1 MFIAVDCARPVQDT
15 LTTLPEHLPR
25 DLKQKYKFIDAHS
38 LGSGHPRCPSKP
50 KPHCIA
56 FKNPCGGAVARVCR
70 MQELETG
77 RHVAV
82 KAGQSQGIRKISQTC
97 PVQVVEKYPLKIRN
111 MITQMEREIRV
122 HKRLRHPNILHL
134 HACFEEGLK
143 LFQDFESDS
152 MQIPSISGQHP
163 LVHGAGARKSFG
175 EPPAS
180 LPLEAASRASGGM
193 ALRPGPDPLKAS
205 LTWTPKNLPCFGFLF
220 MISLYKSLNRYCR
233 FFGV

>member
-1 MFIAVDCARPVQDT
+1 MPVKAQATLHRLQKSLRRCRRESLSDAR
-15 LTTLPEHLPR
+15 
-25 DLKQKYKFIDAHS
+25 AGN
-38 LGSGHPRCPSKP
+38 GS
-50 KPHCIA
+50 A
-56 FKNPCGGAVARVCR
+56 CGG
-70 MQELETG
+70 EGGSEP
-77 RHVAV
+77 RHPENF
-82 KAGQSQGIRKISQTC
+82 STC

-205 LTWTPKNLPCFGFLF
+205 LTWTPKNLPFFGFLI
-220 MISLYKSLNRYCR
+220 MISLYKSLNRNCR